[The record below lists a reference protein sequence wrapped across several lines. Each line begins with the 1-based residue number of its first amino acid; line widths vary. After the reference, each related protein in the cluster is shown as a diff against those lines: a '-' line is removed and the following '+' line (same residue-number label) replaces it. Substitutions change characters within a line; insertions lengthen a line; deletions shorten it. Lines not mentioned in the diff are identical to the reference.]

1 MTPGNCAGQETGA
14 IIVTKIMPIQNT
26 NSFNGLPAAALT
38 IALAFGLAAD
48 VQAQLS
54 KTEKKIATAVDAFTA
69 VNLKLWEA
77 SVNINSGSMNFE
89 GVRKVGQL
97 YEPVFQA
104 MGFTTRWVD
113 GKPFGRAGH
122 LIAEHISQKPGKKIL
137 LIGHLDTVFE
147 PDSPFQTFT
156 MINDSTAQGP
166 GAGDMKG
173 GNVIMIQSL
182 QALNKAGILKD
193 LNIVVVMS
201 GDEESSGRPLAL
213 ARHDLIEAA
222 KWADVAIGFEDGD
235 GLFEHANISRRS
247 ASHWELRVTGVPA
260 HSSQV
265 FTRDIGAGAIY
276 EASRILFQFYET
288 LSTEPDLTFNPGV
301 MLGGTAVD
309 YDDAISGGK
318 ATGKDNIVSKDV
330 VVTGDIRTISPEQLR
345 KAQEA
350 MTAIVAKHLPQTTAE
365 IVFGEG
371 YPPLAPTD
379 GNKQL
384 LSWFNQV
391 SKDLNLGE
399 VTAVKPRDAG
409 AADIS
414 FTSGYVD
421 MALDGVGM
429 RTTGGHTV
437 NEKADPRSIPMEA
450 KRVAVLL
457 YRLDVSGKLDGK
469 R

>member
-1 MTPGNCAGQETGA
+1 M
-14 IIVTKIMPIQNT
+14 NT
-26 NSFNGLPAAALT
+26 DFFRTESRLIHHRILAT
-38 IALAFGLAAD
+38 IAGLLLVGLIAGPHATHGQ
-48 VQAQLS
+48 VS
-54 KTEKKIATAVDAFTA
+54 KSEKKIVAAVDAFTQD
-69 VNLKLWEA
+69 NLRLWEE

-89 GVRKVGQL
+89 GVYKVGAL
-97 YEPVFQA
+97 YKPKFEA
-104 MGFTTRWVD
+104 LGFTTRWVD
-113 GKPFGRAGH
+113 GKAFGRAGH
-122 LIAEHISQKPGKKIL
+122 LIAEHKGGKGKKIL

-147 PDSPFQTFT
+147 PDSPFQKFT

-182 QALNKAGILKD
+182 QALHKTGLLKD
-193 LNIVVVMS
+193 MNIVVVMS

-247 ASHWELRVTGVPA
+247 SSGWELRVTGVPA

-265 FTRDIGAGAIY
+265 FTKDIGAGAIY
-276 EASRILFQFYET
+276 EASRILHQFYQE

-301 MLGGTAVD
+301 ILGGTAVE
-309 YDDAISGGK
+309 YDENISGGK
-318 ATGKDNIVSKDV
+318 ATGKDNIVAKDV
-330 VVTGDIRTISPEQLR
+330 VVTGDIRAISPEQLKR
-345 KAQEA
+345 AQQV
-350 MTAIVAKHLPQTTAE
+350 MTSIVSKHLPQTQAE
-365 IVFGEG
+365 IVFDEG
-371 YPPLAPTD
+371 YPPLAPTE

-384 LSWFNQV
+384 LAYFNQV
-391 SKDLNLGE
+391 SNDLGFGE

-437 NEKADPRSIPMEA
+437 NERADPRSIAMEA

-457 YRLDVSGKLDGK
+457 HRLTSAKTLLIK
-469 R
+469 

>member
-1 MTPGNCAGQETGA
+1 MKSTAAFLSRRANLYLLSSLTLILIFCSS
-14 IIVTKIMPIQNT
+14 I
-26 NSFNGLPAAALT
+26 SGL
-38 IALAFGLAAD
+38 
-48 VQAQLS
+48 AQLS
-54 KTEKKIATAVDAFTA
+54 KSEKKIVSAVDEFTA
-69 VNLKLWEA
+69 SNLKLWEE
-77 SVNINSGSMNFE
+77 SVNINSGSMNFG
-89 GVRKVGQL
+89 GVYKVGQL
-97 YEPVFQA
+97 YKPKFEA

-113 GKPFGRAGH
+113 GKAFGRSGH
-122 LIAEHISQKPGKKIL
+122 MIAEHIGKQAGKKIL

-147 PDSPFQTFT
+147 PDSEFQKFT
-156 MINDSTAQGP
+156 MINDSTALGP

-173 GNVIMIQSL
+173 GNTIMIQAL
-182 QALNKAGILKD
+182 QALTKTGALKD
-193 LNIVVVMS
+193 MNIVVVMS
-201 GDEESSGRPLAL
+201 GDEESSGRPLSL

-222 KWADVAIGFEDGD
+222 KWADIAIGFEDGD

-247 ASHWELRVTGVPA
+247 ASHWELHVTGVPA

-265 FTRDIGAGAIY
+265 FTKDIGAGAIY
-276 EASRILFQFYET
+276 EASRILHQFYEA

-301 MLGGTAVD
+301 ILGGTSVE
-309 YDDAISGGK
+309 YSDDISGGK
-318 ATGKDNIVSKDV
+318 ATGKDNV
-330 VVTGDIRTISPEQLR
+330 VAQRVEVTGDIRTISPEQLK
-345 KAQEA
+345 KAQDA
-350 MTAIVAKHLPQTTAE
+350 MTAIVASNLPQTKAE

-371 YPPLAPTD
+371 YPPLAPTE

-384 LSWFNQV
+384 LAYFNQA
-391 SKDLNLGE
+391 SKDCGLGE

-437 NEKADPRSIPMEA
+437 NEKADPRSIAMEA

-457 YRLDVSGKLDGK
+457 FRLAGPKKLIVNN
-469 R
+469 